1 MQRIDDWNDVKDR
14 PISELFD
21 YLTQRTNTAS
31 GVELFKQTRAMA
43 EVALAIYDFAN
54 YVKETKDAK
63 D

>member
-1 MQRIDDWNDVKDR
+1 MNEDWSEVKDR
-14 PISELFD
+14 PIGELFD

-54 YVKETKDAK
+54 YVKETKDAE